1 MPWLKSSSVPQPDN
15 LVVMGRV
22 AVPFG
27 VHGWLKIQPF
37 TEEVDGLS
45 EFSRWWLG
53 DGTSWREYAVLESAA
68 HNATLHAKLE
78 GCVGRDAAVALKGK
92 LVAVPRDALPAAG
105 NNEYYW
111 SDLIGLSVVNLQDET
126 LGKVTGLL
134 ETGASDVLVVQGEQ
148 EHLIPFIEL
157 YVVEVD
163 RTVGSIRVDWGTDY

>member
-1 MPWLKSSSVPQPDN
+1 VPLPDN

-27 VHGWLKIQPF
+27 VHGWVKIQPF
-37 TEEVDGLS
+37 TEKIDGLS
-45 EFSRWWLG
+45 DFSSWWLG
-53 DGTSWREYAVLESAA
+53 DGESWREYVVLESAA
-68 HNATLHAKLE
+68 HNATLHAKLD

-92 LVAVPRDALPAAG
+92 LVAVPREALPAAG

-111 SDLIGLSVVNLQDET
+111 SDLVGLAVVNLQGEA

-134 ETGASDVLVVQGEQ
+134 ETGANDVLVVMGEQ
-148 EHLIPFIEL
+148 ERLIPFIGQ

-163 RTVGSIRVDWGTDY
+163 MAGGQVRVDWGTDY